1 MTPADREAVLR
12 FAAATR
18 RTVVEMCRARGQG
31 YAGQGLELADVLAC
45 LYAAVLRPKDRFV
58 LSTGH
63 SAIALWAALG
73 EVGLYDREE
82 LLTYGQD
89 GSRIEES
96 PLETADG
103 FEITGGSL
111 GQGLSQA
118 LGMALAARI
127 RGEDVRVYCE
137 ISDGELQEGQTWEA
151 LMAAAHHR
159 ADNLVVLVDHNGEQ
173 ADGRLDEIMAVSP
186 IEAKLEA
193 FGVGAERV
201 DGHDVDVLL
210 AALERAAAISGRPSA
225 IVCDTVPG
233 KGAPSL
239 EAYDKVHYVRAGDD
253 VWRRALGELGSVP
266 A

>member
-1 MTPADREAVLR
+1 MAATDRDAVARL
-12 FAAATR
+12 AAAIR
-18 RTVVEMCRARGQG
+18 LTVIEMCRARGQG
-31 YAGQGLELADVLAC
+31 YAGQGLQLADILAC
-45 LYAAVLRPKDRFV
+45 LYAGVLRPSDRFV

-73 EVGLYDREE
+73 ETGVYGREE

-137 ISDGELQEGQTWEA
+137 VSDGELQEGQTWEA
-151 LMAAAHHR
+151 LMAAAHHGV
-159 ADNLVVLVDHNGEQ
+159 DNLIVLVDHNGEQ
-173 ADGRLDEIMAVSP
+173 ADGRLADIMAVEP
-186 IEAKLEA
+186 IDAKLDA
-193 FGVGAERV
+193 FGVAAERV
-201 DGHDVDVLL
+201 DGHDVDALL
-210 AALERAAAISGRPSA
+210 AALERAAAASGPRA
-225 IVCDTVPG
+225 IVCETVPG

-239 EAYDKVHYVRAGDD
+239 EAYEKVHYVRAGDE
-253 VWRRALGELGSVP
+253 VWQRAVDELNGGP